1 MKRFV
6 LTLITFGVLAFLT
19 FFMTTRYGFY
29 LDFDNEESI
38 ETPFVS
44 EGKKIYRVSNGQRE
58 ELLIKGVGMTSSFN
72 IHGRSEYAM
81 NKEDYERWFMMIGEM
96 GANTIKVYDVMD
108 DDFYEALYSYNTSS
122 DQPLYLLQT
131 INVEDMI
138 NEGPYSANEDC
149 FKKGLIDNGKKTV
162 DIIHG
167 RRIIDFNEKTAYG
180 NYLYDVSEWTIG
192 YLVGYQFNQDMIV
205 YTDKSEFYDKGY
217 SGKFFYTE
225 GSNFESVIAEIMDE
239 ITFYEYD
246 KYNSLRIIGVSND
259 PSYDMI
265 NYEDELVDG
274 NSYRR
279 MLNKY
284 ATFDPENIKKTELL
298 SSGYFVSYNLYDFV
312 EDFYLYMDSNDV
324 NRYKSIL
331 DEIDSEEIYDGYIDF
346 INRYHTMPLIIGDYG
361 FSDARTYTRDDDVG
375 SVKDQGK
382 LLVNVFETAKKDGL
396 SGAVV
401 STFNDQ
407 WDNRTWNVSYRY
419 DNNNLKWFNDV
430 LSENE
435 SFGIMKYVSDTVI
448 IDGMKNEWNE
458 KYLVNQDEFGIYTRF
473 DEIGLNLMIDGYQ
486 GGDTLYIPI
495 DITDKSG
502 SSYCRELDLR
512 FKNDADFVIVISD
525 DEAYLLVQEYYDA
538 NRVNYLKEING
549 EDPFIDKPLKDSSS
563 FKRSLMVARNDDM
576 DIYKKDNYLR
586 TYDVGIFK
594 KGTDFV
600 IDEVLEIRIP
610 YGLLNFYD
618 PSKGLIHDDY
628 YENYGVKP
636 LKINDIYIGASVI
649 KNDIEMYGFEYD
661 FDLDSREYHES
672 LKDAYYQLKDCWK
685 E

>member
-1 MKRFV
+1 M
-6 LTLITFGVLAFLT
+6 
-19 FFMTTRYGFY
+19 
-29 LDFDNEESI
+29 
-38 ETPFVS
+38 
-44 EGKKIYRVSNGQRE
+44 
-58 ELLIKGVGMTSSFN
+58 
-72 IHGRSEYAM
+72 
-81 NKEDYERWFMMIGEM
+81 
-96 GANTIKVYDVMD
+96 
-108 DDFYEALYSYNTSS
+108 
-122 DQPLYLLQT
+122 
-131 INVEDMI
+131 
-138 NEGPYSANEDC
+138 
-149 FKKGLIDNGKKTV
+149 
-162 DIIHG
+162 
-167 RRIIDFNEKTAYG
+167 
-180 NYLYDVSEWTIG
+180 
-192 YLVGYQFNQDMIV
+192 
-205 YTDKSEFYDKGY
+205 
-217 SGKFFYTE
+217 
-225 GSNFESVIAEIMDE
+225 
-239 ITFYEYD
+239 
-246 KYNSLRIIGVSND
+246 
-259 PSYDMI
+259 
-265 NYEDELVDG
+265 
-274 NSYRR
+274 
-279 MLNKY
+279 
-284 ATFDPENIKKTELL
+284 
-298 SSGYFVSYNLYDFV
+298 
-312 EDFYLYMDSNDV
+312 
-324 NRYKSIL
+324 
-331 DEIDSEEIYDGYIDF
+331 
-346 INRYHTMPLIIGDYG
+346 
-361 FSDARTYTRDDDVG
+361 
-375 SVKDQGK
+375 
-382 LLVNVFETAKKDGL
+382 
-396 SGAVV
+396 